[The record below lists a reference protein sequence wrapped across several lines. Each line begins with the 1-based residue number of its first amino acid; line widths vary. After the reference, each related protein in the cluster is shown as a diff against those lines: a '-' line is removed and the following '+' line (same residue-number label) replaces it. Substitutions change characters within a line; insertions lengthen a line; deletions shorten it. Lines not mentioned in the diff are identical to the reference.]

1 MKLQIHAPPQLK
13 AYLMQPYDIAKFQC
27 LVHAKNRRIETT
39 KKTIDYYGLDISGEA
54 TKNALAKGDVI
65 EVLSSKP
72 SSVIKQLGFY
82 FKCKG
87 LALGKEDY
95 DYLQQLAESIAE
107 VSNTSSMAKPAIDE
121 MSSNCKIVEIPWSVC
136 FDTKVIKGSSK
147 CLIAKRS
154 IEASATL
161 LYEQSKEAMLAAR
174 RRLMDKYPI
183 MFVLGKECK
192 VPVDRFDA
200 PVRVENKLV
209 NFTTLEHKSDY
220 KVSFDKH
227 FEKCYEN
234 RRETKRR
241 RVVLEPHGE
250 DYRIERIESPSHL

>member
-1 MKLQIHAPPQLK
+1 MLWSAVFARGAHPY
-13 AYLMQPYDIAKFQC
+13 YLRADMRDRLRLHGARISTC
-27 LVHAKNRRIETT
+27 LIRWCAVCRCAQMLG
-39 KKTIDYYGLDISGEA
+39 TILGSI
-54 TKNALAKGDVI
+54 
-65 EVLSSKP
+65 VLSSDVP
-72 SSVIKQLGFY
+72 LP
-82 FKCKG
+82 
-87 LALGKEDY
+87 
-95 DYLQQLAESIAE
+95 
-107 VSNTSSMAKPAIDE
+107 TS
-121 MSSNCKIVEIPWSVC
+121 
-136 FDTKVIKGSSK
+136 G
-147 CLIAKRS
+147 
-154 IEASATL
+154 
-161 LYEQSKEAMLAAR
+161 
-174 RRLMDKYPI
+174 PI